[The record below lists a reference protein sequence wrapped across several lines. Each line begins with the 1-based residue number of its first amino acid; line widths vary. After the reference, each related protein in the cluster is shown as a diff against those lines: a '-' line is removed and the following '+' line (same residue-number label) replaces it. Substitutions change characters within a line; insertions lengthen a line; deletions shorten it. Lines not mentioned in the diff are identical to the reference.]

1 MRYPI
6 FLAFLL
12 LTTLSAS
19 AETSPDF
26 QSKVALFDYD
36 AKQPLDIQDKVI
48 EEFDEATLHDVT
60 YNSPKGGPV
69 AAYLV
74 VPKGKGPFAAILFG
88 HWG

>member
-1 MRYPI
+1 MCYPI

-12 LTTLSAS
+12 LTTLIAS

-48 EEFDEATLHDVT
+48 EEFDERTRL
-60 YNSPKGGPV
+60 
-69 AAYLV
+69 
-74 VPKGKGPFAAILFG
+74 
-88 HWG
+88 